1 MKVTVLTLNEYFE
14 VYTECEITGELT
26 SNTSIVFTAV
36 HHGEKV
42 ILINTAFESYLIQ
55 STS

>member
-14 VYTECEITGELT
+14 VYTECEITSELT

-36 HHGEKV
+36 HHDEKV
-42 ILINTAFESYLIQ
+42 ILINTAFES
-55 STS
+55 